1 MLRLF
6 FFLFGLM
13 LVSCGSLPENTVQ
26 QNTSSFSR
34 DGYPEVRIY
43 TLGLVNNDGKPA
55 ISAFIEIQPRSI
67 VTVQTGKELKAEL
80 TIELI
85 ISGKF
90 DGVTK
95 SFTSVS
101 NVDLAAEIQKKTG
114 LPYVHRQQ
122 FETPVGEFRV
132 VAQITDAQSGKTAT
146 VASIAHVPNPKTEK
160 MDRSDLALL
169 VKGDEGY
176 EPFIGSTVPRRYDS
190 LQLYAQVF
198 PGKQILNSIMVT
210 LSRLPS
216 DSLPARRLFDQNY
229 VPGQLGFKGVDFD
242 EEKVIQS
249 ISYVIQQTNQTMVE
263 VAPVFQLPSEGIY
276 RFRMVVESDS
286 IAKKE
291 ENTSS
296 MIFSVR
302 SAYFP
307 FIRTPK
313 ELAEPLFYLMDDKEY
328 QKLMSETNPDSIK
341 KKIDQFWLTN
351 LGNPRLARQSIQLYY
366 ERVEEANKR
375 FTTFKEGWKT
385 DPGMIYV
392 LLGSPKSVDQNFRDI
407 IWAYGMYQNPQLFDP
422 EQTFVFTEVLTDR
435 SYFPYEHY
443 LLRRSQNYFQIQ
455 RRIIEDWLT
464 GYNLRAN

>member
-1 MLRLF
+1 MLRF
-6 FFLFGLM
+6 FYVLFGLT
-13 LVSCGSLPENTVQ
+13 LVSCGSMPENIVQ
-26 QNTSSFSR
+26 QNTSSFRR

-43 TLGLVNNDGKPA
+43 TLGLVNNDGKPT
-55 ISAFIEIQPRSI
+55 ISAFIEIQPGSI

-90 DGVTK
+90 EGVAK

-101 NVDLAAEIQKKTG
+101 NVDLASEIQKKSG
-114 LPYVHRQQ
+114 LPYIHRQQ
-122 FETPVGEFRV
+122 FETPAGEFRV
-132 VAQITDAQSGKTAT
+132 VAQITDEQSGKTAT
-146 VASIAHVPNPKTEK
+146 VASMAHVPNPKTEK
-160 MDRSDLALL
+160 LDWSDLALL
-169 VKGDEGY
+169 VKGDQGF

-198 PGKQILNSIMVT
+198 PGKQILNSVKVT

-216 DSLPARRLFDQNY
+216 DSLPARRLFEQNY
-229 VPGQLGFKGVDFD
+229 VPGQLGFRGVNFD
-242 EEKVIQS
+242 AEKVIQT
-249 ISYVIQQTNQTMVE
+249 ISYPLRQTNQTLVE
-263 VAPVFQLPSEGIY
+263 VAPVFKLPNEGIY
-276 RFRMVVESDS
+276 RFKMVLESDS
-286 IAKKE
+286 LSNKE

-296 MIFSVR
+296 LIFSVR

-307 FIRTPK
+307 FIRTPR
-313 ELAEPLFYLMDDKEY
+313 ELAEPLYYLMDDKEY
-328 QKLMSETNPDSIK
+328 QEFMSEKDPDSIK

-385 DPGMIYV
+385 DPGMIYI
-392 LLGSPKSVDQNFRDI
+392 LFGSPKYVDQYFRDI

-422 EQTFVFTEVLTDR
+422 ELTFIFIEMSTDR
-435 SYFPYEHY
+435 SYFPYEHFI
-443 LLRRSQNYFQIQ
+443 LRRSQNYFQIH
-455 RRIIEDWLT
+455 RRIIDDWLS